1 MRINKFLA
9 ERTELSRRAADAAI
23 AQNRVRIN
31 GVLPVAGQQV
41 ALGDTVEL
49 DGTPITD
56 KPKTVTILLHKP
68 VDFVCSRDGQGSK
81 TIYELLPPELQGL
94 NPVGRLDKDSSGA
107 LLMTNDGDLLNQL
120 THPKFEKEKIY
131 HIALHKPLLDED
143 KVKITNEGVDIG
155 NDRPSKF
162 PVRRIESKKHK
173 SAYEV
178 RLHEGRNRQI
188 RRTFR
193 ALGYF
198 VNHLH
203 RTEFAGHKIGT
214 LEIGKYKI
222 IA

>member
-9 ERTELSRRAADAAI
+9 ERTELSRRGADAAI
-23 AQNRVRIN
+23 TQNRVRIN
-31 GVLPVAGQQV
+31 GELPVAGQQV
-41 ALGDTVEL
+41 LQDDTVEL
-49 DGTPITD
+49 DGITISE
-56 KPKTVTILLHKP
+56 KPQTVTILLHKP

-94 NPVGRLDKDSSGA
+94 NPVGRLDKDSSGV
-107 LLMTNDGDLLNQL
+107 LIMTNDGALLNQL
-120 THPKFEKEKIY
+120 SHPKFQKEKVY
-131 HIALHKPLLDED
+131 HVALHKQLED
-143 KVKITNEGVDIG
+143 ADKFKITDEGVDIG
-155 NDRPSKF
+155 DARLSKF
-162 PVRRIESKKHK
+162 PVKRIPSKKHK

-178 RLHEGRNRQI
+178 RLFEGRNRQI

-203 RTEFAGHKIGT
+203 RTEFAGHTVGT

-222 IA
+222 IS